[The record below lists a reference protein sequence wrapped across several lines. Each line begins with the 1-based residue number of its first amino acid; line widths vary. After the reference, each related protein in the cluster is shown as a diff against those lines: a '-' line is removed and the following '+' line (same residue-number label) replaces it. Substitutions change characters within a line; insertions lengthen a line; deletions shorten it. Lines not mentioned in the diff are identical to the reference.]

1 MGGALAKLIAGRIEA
16 AGGWLSF
23 EEFMELALAAPG
35 LGYYASGRQPL
46 GPRGDF
52 ITAAEASELFGR
64 CIARWVAAALPPGG
78 AVLELGGGGGRLI
91 ATVLAELR
99 AQELRPACQLLETSP
114 ALAERQRARLQ
125 EAGLLEQCSWLTE
138 LPTEFRG
145 VVLLFE
151 VCDALPCALY
161 VRRGDAWL
169 RRGVVVDGAGFGWAD
184 GPPADEDELAQLA
197 AAPAVEGYLAEVNRR
212 AQALVASLADSLAEG
227 AVLIN
232 DYGFAAA
239 EFFHPQ
245 RTGGTLMAHAGHRA
259 GTELLRD
266 PGGQDL
272 SGHVNFSALAR
283 RAEEAGLRP
292 AGFCDQANFLLEM
305 GIAELMRAADDDEVR
320 RYQDSRELQLLLMP
334 QEMGEIFKFLALV
347 RGDGAVPG
355 FGPRDRGASL

>member
-1 MGGALAKLIAGRIEA
+1 MGGALARLIAERIAA

-52 ITAAEASELFGR
+52 ITAAEASGMFGR
-64 CIARWVAAALPPGG
+64 CVARWVAAALPPGG
-78 AVLELGGGGGRLI
+78 ALLELGGGGGRLI

-99 AQELRPACQLLETSP
+99 AQGLRPACQLLETSP
-114 ALAERQRARLQ
+114 ALQERQRARLAQ
-125 EAGLLEQCSWLTE
+125 DGLLEQCSWLTE
-138 LPTEFRG
+138 LPRDFRG

-161 VRRGDAWL
+161 VRRGAAWL
-169 RRGVVVDGAGFGWAD
+169 RRGVAADGDGFGWAD
-184 GPPADEDELAQLA
+184 GPAANPDELAQLA
-197 AAPAVEGYLAEVNRR
+197 AVPAIEGYLAEVNWR
-212 AQALVASLADSLAEG
+212 AQALVASLADVLAEG

-245 RTGGTLMAHAGHRA
+245 RAGGTLMAHAGHRA
-259 GTELLRD
+259 GTDLLRE

-283 RAEEAGLRP
+283 RARDAGLRL
-292 AGFCDQANFLLEM
+292 AGFSDQANFLLEM
-305 GIAELMRAADDDEVR
+305 GIAELAAGADDGAVR
-320 RYQDSRELQLLLMP
+320 RYQGSRELQLLLMP

-347 RGDGAVPG
+347 RGGGAVPG
-355 FGPRDRGASL
+355 FGPRDRSDGL